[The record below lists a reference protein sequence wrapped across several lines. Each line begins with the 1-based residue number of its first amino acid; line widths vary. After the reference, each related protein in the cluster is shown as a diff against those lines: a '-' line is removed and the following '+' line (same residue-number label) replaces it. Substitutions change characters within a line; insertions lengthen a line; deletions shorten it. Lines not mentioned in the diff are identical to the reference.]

1 MEKYVVQCYQG
12 QKIRSVWKEREG
24 RWFFSVVDVLRA
36 LEVSANPSRYW
47 SDLKR
52 KLRQKTEK
60 EEALFH
66 LENIVSLKL
75 PAADQKN
82 YKTDMLDEEGLKEL
96 FTILH
101 IRKTEEFLNVFFRA
115 EKTERTRE
123 AEGKAEK
130 SGFLLPL
137 LNSSFEPGDGKKTV
151 ESFSDPDFRRIA
163 EAELYYFSG
172 EAEKCEGI
180 TETYLENENISIRL
194 SACLMYS
201 FANFTLGNAEAA
213 RNGFLKIQETL
224 AAVLS
229 VNEKKEIQANCVFAG
244 YMTCILVHLPADD
257 LPPLRE
263 YVKYLPKGLRAYASY
278 LMAHELYLKEN
289 YERALGILDATL
301 FSLNETYPI
310 PEIYIYCMVAM
321 CKIKLKETEEAK
333 EAFMTAWD
341 TAKPDGLLEVFIE
354 HHGLL
359 QGVMES
365 CLKKAEPEAYKAL
378 TKGIISFSRGW
389 MKMHNQESDWVVTDA
404 LTPQEFAIAMLACR
418 DWSNQEIADC
428 MGLSVNTVKHI
439 ISDILATLHVNS
451 RKELLQ
457 FVNK

>member
-1 MEKYVVQCYQG
+1 MEKYVIQRYNG
-12 QKIRSVWKEREG
+12 EELRSLREENG
-24 RWFFSVVDVLRA
+24 RELFSVVDVLRA
-36 LEVSANPSRYW
+36 LKISANPSRYW

-52 KLRQKTEK
+52 KIRQKEA
-60 EEALFH
+60 EEGNAFSIT
-66 LENIVSLKL
+66 NIASLKL
-75 PAADQKN
+75 PAADQKS
-82 YKTDMLDEEGLKEL
+82 YKTDMIDAEGLEL
-96 FTILH
+96 LLPRLRTG
-101 IRKTEEFLNVFFRA
+101 KAEEFLNWLSRVEEEEMPERNA
-115 EKTERTRE
+115 EKIWPV
-123 AEGKAEK
+123 
-130 SGFLLPL
+130 LPL
-137 LNSSFEPGDGKKTV
+137 LNTSFLPGKARETV
-151 ESFSDPDFRRIA
+151 EKFEDPDLRRIA
-163 EAELYYFSG
+163 QAELYYFSG
-172 EAEKCEGI
+172 EAEKCKKI
-180 TETYLENENISIRL
+180 TEAYLENENISIRL

-201 FANFTLGNAEAA
+201 FANFTLGNAGAA

-229 VNEKKEIQANCVFAG
+229 GNEKKEIQANCVFAG

-389 MKMHNQESDWVVTDA
+389 MKIHNQESDWVVTDA